1 MGVYVDVPDIRQHVR
16 QSGALTDET
25 INELMREQEYYVETV
40 LNIPALPPDNPLL
53 KNIIRD
59 LTIAAT
65 IYAIIP
71 VSSDDVGKANF
82 IRAEALRKLSD
93 ADREGIGIVRGT
105 QGARDSSVEIRNLYT
120 SPFWTPSDFGLSGF
134 SGE

>member
-40 LNIPALPPDNPLL
+40 LNIPSLPPDNPLL

-59 LTIAAT
+59 LTIAAA
-65 IYAIIP
+65 IYAIVP

-93 ADREGIGIVRGT
+93 ADREGIGIVRGS
-105 QGARDSSVEIRNLYT
+105 QAARDASTEIRNLYA
-120 SPFWTPSDFGLSGF
+120 SPFWTPSDFNLGGF
-134 SGE
+134 IGE